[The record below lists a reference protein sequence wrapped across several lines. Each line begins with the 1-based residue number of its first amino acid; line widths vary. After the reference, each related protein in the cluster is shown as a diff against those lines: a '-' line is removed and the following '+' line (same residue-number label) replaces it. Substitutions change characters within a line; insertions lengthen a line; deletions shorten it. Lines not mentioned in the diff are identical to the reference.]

1 MCIVNFLGNKMRM
14 EIELVMFFVGMDR
27 GTAGTRNIF
36 SAIGSV
42 KEAIKEKLTMPSD
55 IVEETQAAREYGGT
69 KRATAEKVV
78 LDDEGNPVDEYGR
91 VHSQR
96 VERQE

>member
-1 MCIVNFLGNKMRM
+1 MRM
-14 EIELVMFFVGMDR
+14 EIELVMFSVGMDR

-55 IVEETQAAREYGGT
+55 IVEETQAAREHGGT

-78 LDDEGNPVDEYGR
+78 LDAEGNPVDEYGR
-91 VHSQR
+91 VHLQR
-96 VERQE
+96 VERRE